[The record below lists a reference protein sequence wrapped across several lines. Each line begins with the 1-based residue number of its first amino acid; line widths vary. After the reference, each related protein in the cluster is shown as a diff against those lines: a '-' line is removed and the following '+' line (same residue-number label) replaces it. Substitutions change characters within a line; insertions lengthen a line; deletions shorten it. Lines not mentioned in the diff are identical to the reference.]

1 MQIIKALSSA
11 DTHLSKFTERY
22 VVNSD
27 KEFISGVVEVV
38 GSQNLLQCLFTH
50 GEVAIANGF
59 YFHLRQH
66 TRTTLLFRPINAKY
80 IKKQVCIVKY
90 AHMFRWIYIIFR

>member
-27 KEFISGVVEVV
+27 KEFISGVVEECGVPESLAMPV
-38 GSQNLLQCLFTH
+38 HTWRGS
-50 GEVAIANGF
+50 
-59 YFHLRQH
+59 YR
-66 TRTTLLFRPINAKY
+66 
-80 IKKQVCIVKY
+80 
-90 AHMFRWIYIIFR
+90 